1 MCLSLLPFLNG
12 NVYCSSPVSHHCT
25 LGVGG
30 GKEER
35 DNGLFNSQI
44 SRSRGA
50 LPTSKPD
57 ADHKM
62 LDFERDAVTGL
73 WESWE
78 GVSIF
83 HM

>member
-1 MCLSLLPFLNG
+1 MPLSPSFFEWECLLQL
-12 NVYCSSPVSHHCT
+12 CRSHHCT

-83 HM
+83 RM